1 MMKIKPLIEKE
12 ISRFEPGKVF
22 TYNDLTAYFE
32 KPESTVKAVSRLVK
46 NGDIKRFAKG
56 QFYRPKKG
64 ILGEQQLS
72 DAEKLKAFMYKG
84 GERKGYITGTGL
96 YNRLGL
102 TTQVPR
108 IITIASDR
116 SPQRKNLGNVEVK
129 LIKTKVPV
137 SEYNRQYLEI
147 LDVLCDLKKIPDSD
161 PSLVLKVMMNNL
173 KKLDKK
179 RLNELVKLS
188 EKYPPVTRALLGL
201 LTAKINKKIA
211 DILKVNLNPTTRYRI
226 GLDSYWKNAKEW
238 NIE

>member
-1 MMKIKPLIEKE
+1 MKIKPLVEKD

-22 TYNDLTAYFE
+22 TYNDLPAYF
-32 KPESTVKAVSRLVK
+32 KSPESTIKAVSRLVK

-64 ILGEQQLS
+64 IFGEQQLS
-72 DAEKLKAFMYKG
+72 DAEKLKTFMYKG
-84 GERKGYITGTGL
+84 GELKGYITGTGL

-108 IITIASDR
+108 TITIASNK

-129 LIKTKVPV
+129 LIKAKVPV
-137 SEYNRQYLEI
+137 SESNRQYLEI
-147 LDVLCDLKKIPDSD
+147 LDVLCDVKKIPDSD
-161 PSLVLKVMMNNL
+161 PSMVLKVMVQNL
-173 KKLDKK
+173 KKLDKNS
-179 RLNELVKLS
+179 LNELVTLS

-201 LTAKINKKIA
+201 LTAKVNKGIA
-211 DILKVNLNPTTRYRI
+211 KTLKSSLNPTTRYRI
-226 GLDSYWKNAKEW
+226 GLDSYWNNAKEW